1 MSLLEVSAGTM
12 KLAKVNP
19 EDIFGKAFPALFEKS
34 ADFVKQIGA
43 SYQFNILGEG
53 GGFWVVDLKVPEVRE
68 GREPN
73 ADCVIEMDTETFDDF
88 MSGKLEAKEA
98 MEEGELRINGNPEYI
113 IALGHLMGGI

>member
-1 MSLLEVSAGTM
+1 MSLLQGSAGNM
-12 KLAKVNP
+12 KLAKVSP

-68 GREPN
+68 GREQKT
-73 ADCVIEMDTETFDDF
+73 DCVIEMDTETFDEF
-88 MSGKLEAKEA
+88 MSGKLEATEA
-98 MEEGELRINGNPEYI
+98 MEDGVLRINGNPDLI
-113 IALGHLMGGI
+113 IALGHIMGGI